1 MFCDESEEQVV
12 KHQLRREA
20 SAKLADPK
28 LKKLVKKR
36 KQKKEDKVPGPNL
49 KPAANITSL
58 VADGLRISPE
68 EQATCYFFHNYVLA
82 KGVHVGGSFH
92 YLADVFSREK
102 VGPGL
107 SDSVAALGLVGLSHL
122 WQSPK
127 LLVGAQMK
135 YNSALRQISTQL
147 RDVEKAKAD
156 QTLISVMLLAFYEV
170 RCTDL
175 NLNILR

>member
-20 SAKLADPK
+20 SAKLAEPK
-28 LKKLVKKR
+28 LKTLVKKR
-36 KQKKEDKVPGPNL
+36 KQKNDDKVPEPNQNFAPNL
-49 KPAANITSL
+49 TSL
-58 VADGLRISPE
+58 VANGPRISPE

-82 KGVHVGGSFH
+82 KDVHVRGSFQ

-107 SDSVAALGLVGLSHL
+107 SDSVTALGLVGLSHL

-135 YNSALRQISTQL
+135 YNSALRQVSSQL

-156 QTLISVMLLAFYEV
+156 QTLISVMLLGFYEV
-170 RCTDL
+170 
-175 NLNILR
+175 